1 MRRPRIA
8 VTLGD
13 PNGIGPEVA
22 LKCLAEPSVQA
33 QCDAVLVGDR
43 SVLEFHAHRLGLD
56 ALPVPLQH
64 VAADEGYAVSFGE
77 VSAPAGA
84 LSMRAVAKAVELC
97 LSGECDAMATAPIS
111 KEAIGLAGYEE
122 PGHTEYLAKLTG
134 VEDYLMTMVA
144 GPLRVGVV
152 TGHIPLRDV
161 ADRITPAAIT
171 RCLSRLA
178 TSLQGDFG
186 IAEPR
191 IAVLGLNPH
200 AGDGGV
206 LGREEIEI
214 IEPAMR
220 EALGD
225 MGFGPFPA
233 DGFFAERHWE
243 HFDAVLAMYHDQGL
257 IPFKTLAFDTGVNFT
272 AGLPIVRTSP
282 DHGTAFDIAGKG
294 LARAE
299 SMREAIEVAL
309 DVAKQRMALE
319 PAGS

>member
-1 MRRPRIA
+1 MRLPRIA

-43 SVLEFHAHRLGLD
+43 AVLELHAHRLGLD
-56 ALPVPLQH
+56 ALPVPLHQ
-64 VAADEGYAVSFGE
+64 VAADEDFAVRFGE
-77 VSAPAGA
+77 ISGKAGA
-84 LSMRAVAKAVELC
+84 LSMRAIAKAVDLC
-97 LSGECDAMATAPIS
+97 LSGEVDAMTTAPIS

-122 PGHTEYLAKLTG
+122 PGHTEYLARLTRTT
-134 VEDYLMTMVA
+134 DYLMTMVA

-152 TGHIPLRDV
+152 TGHMPLRKV
-161 ADRITPAAIT
+161 ADRITRVT
-171 RCLSRLA
+171 VERCLSRLSD
-178 TSLQGDFG
+178 SLQRDFG
-186 IAEPR
+186 IEEPR

-206 LGREEIEI
+206 LGSEEIEI
-214 IEPAMR
+214 IKPAMHA
-220 EALGD
+220 ALGER
-225 MGFGPFPA
+225 GYGPFPA
-233 DGFFAERHWE
+233 DGFFAERKWE
-243 HFDAVLAMYHDQGL
+243 DYDAVLAMYHDQGL

-272 AGLPIVRTSP
+272 AGLPIIRTSP

-299 SMREAIEVAL
+299 SMRNAIEVAL
-309 DVAKQRMALE
+309 DVARERLALE
-319 PAGS
+319 PADS

>member
-43 SVLEFHAHRLGLD
+43 AVLELHAHRLGLD
-56 ALPVPLQH
+56 ALPVPLHQ
-64 VAADEGYAVSFGE
+64 VAADEGYAVRFGE
-77 VSAPAGA
+77 VSAQAGA
-84 LSMRAVAKAVELC
+84 LSMRSIARAVELC
-97 LSGECDAMATAPIS
+97 LSGEVDAMATAPIS
-111 KEAIGLAGYEE
+111 KEAIGLAGYDE
-122 PGHTEYLAKLTG
+122 PGHTEYLARLTG
-134 VEDYLMTMVA
+134 TSDYLMTMVA

-152 TGHIPLRDV
+152 TGHMPLKDV
-161 ADRITPAAIT
+161 ASRITRVAVA
-171 RCLSRLA
+171 RCLVRLSE
-178 TSLQGDFG
+178 SLQRDFG

-206 LGREEIEI
+206 LGSEEIEI

-220 EALGD
+220 ETLGSQ
-225 MGFGPFPA
+225 GFGPFPA
-233 DGFFAERHWE
+233 DGFFAERQWE
-243 HFDAVLAMYHDQGL
+243 EYDAVLAMYHDQGL

-272 AGLPIVRTSP
+272 AGLPIIRTSP
-282 DHGTAFDIAGKG
+282 DHGTAFGIAGKG
-294 LARAE
+294 IARAE
-299 SMREAIEVAL
+299 SMRNAIEVAL
-309 DVAKQRMALE
+309 DVARQRLALE
-319 PAGS
+319 PADS